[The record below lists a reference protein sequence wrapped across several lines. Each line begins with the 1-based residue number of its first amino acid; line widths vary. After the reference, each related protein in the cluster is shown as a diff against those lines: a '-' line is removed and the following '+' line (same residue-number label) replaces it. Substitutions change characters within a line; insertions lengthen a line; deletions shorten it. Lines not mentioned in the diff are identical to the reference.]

1 MAQIHDTGKQG
12 EALATRFLEDA
23 GCKILA
29 TRWRYKQYEL
39 DIVAQEK
46 DTLLIVEVKTRES
59 NFFGEPESFVTKTKQ
74 RQLIKAAAA
83 FIEQNKLD
91 LEVRFDIVSVIIGK
105 GKQQINHV
113 SGAFYPTLR

>member
-12 EALATRFLEDA
+12 EAIAAQFLEES

-29 TRWRYKQYEL
+29 TNWRYKQYEL
-39 DIVAQEK
+39 DIVAQQN

-74 RQLIKAAAA
+74 KQLIKAAAA
-83 FIEQNKLD
+83 YIEQNNLQ
-91 LEVRFDIVSVIIGK
+91 LEVRFDIVSVIKSK
-105 GKQQINHV
+105 GKVQINHIP
-113 SGAFYPTLR
+113 GAFYPTIR